1 MCAYACVSLG
11 ELCWRGRVFLP
22 LVCTKPPHGKR
33 VWDVFFYF
41 PCFSLWKMLI
51 LFPLFTS
58 CLSRRTQDVGPS
70 SLLTPCLQQSSS
82 STDLSVPY
90 VDVSQILL
98 SSLATMACSL
108 HPTSPCGCL
117 AAVLLPVPTQ
127 ARPCSFL
134 VTVKPTSVLLV
145 MWADNLGLSMTWTT
159 LGVLTTYFSS

>member
-1 MCAYACVSLG
+1 MHACPWESSAEGGGCFSLWSAPNLPM
-11 ELCWRGRVFLP
+11 ERG
-22 LVCTKPPHGKR
+22 CEM
-33 VWDVFFYF
+33 FFF
-41 PCFSLWKMLI
+41 PCFSLGKMLI

-90 VDVSQILL
+90 VDISQILL
-98 SSLATMACSL
+98 SSLVTMACSL

-117 AAVLLPVPTQ
+117 AAVPLPVPTQ
-127 ARPCSFL
+127 ALPCPFL
-134 VTVKPTSVLLV
+134 VTVKPTSILLV
-145 MWADNLGLSMTWTT
+145 MWADNLGLSMAWTT

>member
-1 MCAYACVSLG
+1 MRVLVRALLKGAGVSPSGLHQTSPWKEG
-11 ELCWRGRVFLP
+11 VRC
-22 LVCTKPPHGKR
+22 
-33 VWDVFFYF
+33 FFFF